1 MLNII
6 HYGTIIGETF
16 VDLFGNVYV
25 VKQINQRKDYY
36 EIYANDMTNNV
47 EYSFVLNRIIPNAIG
62 VNGYTFQLEC
72 VDSLPC
78 GGTIRI
84 LPIDII
90 KDIKLLK
97 NELRYSIEDLIKAST
112 C

>member
-16 VDLFGNVYV
+16 VDLFGNTYV
-25 VKQINQRKDYY
+25 VKQNNQRKDYY
-36 EIYANDMTNNV
+36 EIYVNDMTNNV
-47 EYSFVLNRIIPNAIG
+47 EYSFVLNREIPKAIG

-72 VDSLPC
+72 VDNLPC

-84 LPIDII
+84 LTADII
-90 KDIKLLK
+90 RNISDFK
-97 NELRYSIEDLIKAST
+97 NEIKWSIEDLIKAT

>member
-36 EIYANDMTNNV
+36 EIYVNDITNGV
-47 EYSFVLNRIIPNAIG
+47 EYSFVLNREIPKAIG
-62 VNGYTFQLEC
+62 VSGYTMQLEC
-72 VDSLPC
+72 VDGLPC

-84 LPIDII
+84 LSIDII
-90 KDIKLLK
+90 KNINLLK
-97 NELRYSIEDLIKAST
+97 NEIRYSIEDLIKAT